1 MKMPNTTIGFIDAI
15 KTEYGLPS
23 DGAVAR
29 AIGVTR
35 QTLSKYRRG
44 HDCLG
49 DEPAINAAE
58 LLGLSKGYV
67 LACVYA
73 ERASLPPVK
82 QAWEEVANSVA
93 KNAAV

>member
-1 MKMPNTTIGFIDAI
+1 MNMPSTTIGFIDAI
-15 KTEYGLPS
+15 KTEYGLSS

-29 AIGVTR
+29 ALGVTR

-49 DEPAINAAE
+49 DEPAINVAE

-67 LACVYA
+67 LASVYA
-73 ERASLPPVK
+73 ERATLPPVK
-82 QAWEEVANSVA
+82 QAWKDLANTVA
-93 KNAAV
+93 KTAAV